1 MYVIYVTILLWD
13 TIIASYIGMHFK
25 LGQSHKDIFM
35 IDLNQNQV
43 NLRGRDFVLFLLG
56 DGYTRGNLCS
66 HPIEHARIRHDITMS
81 RFAINCGNLLES
93 AFLHFIS

>member
-1 MYVIYVTILLWD
+1 MYVICVTILLWD

-25 LGQSHKDIFM
+25 QGQSHKDFYM

-56 DGYTRGNLCS
+56 DGYTRRNLCS
-66 HPIEHARIRHDITMS
+66 HPLD
-81 RFAINCGNLLES
+81 
-93 AFLHFIS
+93 FL